1 MSDDTGLAR
10 HTSISVL
17 WMTAQRWVTRL
28 GGFVTIIILTR
39 ILAPEDF
46 GVAATATTLLPL
58 IYVLADAG
66 FSAYLVQA
74 EEVDE
79 RTLATAFWFSLVSG
93 VALAGTIAVAA
104 PFISGALDVPE
115 AAPLLQVMGLS
126 VLAVAVG
133 SVPMALLR
141 RAMEFRKLALLEAN
155 AAIIAQIVAITVAFT
170 GGGAWA
176 LVLQVLCGQ
185 VIVVVSVWI
194 VARWRPRP
202 GFSFARFKV
211 MVAFGTHV
219 VGSGLV
225 YALRVWAETAI
236 VVAGL
241 GVREMGFLSIAQRL
255 VQTAQDLSI
264 SALLPVSMAAFS
276 KIRGSVDRLRGFY
289 LRASSVAYAVIAPL
303 MIFLAVA
310 APQVV
315 ELLFGPD
322 KSESAMVVPALAVMA
337 IAGVGW
343 AVDQALLV
351 GTGHPGRWF
360 AFIAVVYSVALMMSL
375 YLVQFG
381 LLAVVTGWAAIATV
395 EALLRSIPV
404 APVIGA
410 TRWQVIAPFLSV
422 MPTAV
427 IAAAAGWGVLQVS
440 GGLPLVVQVFVAGL
454 VVGVAYLVAMVVLRP
469 TTTATVLS
477 VLPGRIA
484 GPARAVL
491 VRRSRVVNDAPEA

>member
-1 MSDDTGLAR
+1 MSMSDDTGLAR

-28 GGFVTIIILTR
+28 GGFLTIIILTR
-39 ILAPEDF
+39 ILSPEDF

-74 EEVDE
+74 DDVDE
-79 RTLATAFWFSLVSG
+79 RTLATAFWFSLGSG
-93 VALAGTIAVAA
+93 LLLAGAIAVAA
-104 PFISGALDVPE
+104 PFIGSALGVPE
-115 AAPLLQVMGLS
+115 AAPLLQIMGLS
-126 VLAVAVG
+126 VLAVALG
-133 SVPMALLR
+133 SVPVALLR
-141 RAMEFRKLALLEAN
+141 RKMEFRKLALLEAN
-155 AAIIAQIVAITVAFT
+155 AALIAQIVAIAVALT

-185 VIVVVSVWI
+185 LIVLTSVWI
-194 VARWRPRP
+194 AARWRPHP

-211 MVAFGTHV
+211 MVDFGLHV

-241 GVREMGFLSIAQRL
+241 GVREMGYLSIAQRL

-264 SALLPVSMAAFS
+264 SALLPVSMAAFA
-276 KIRGSVDRLRGFY
+276 KIRDSVDRLRHAY
-289 LRASSVAYAVIAPL
+289 LRASSVAYAVITPL
-303 MIFLAVA
+303 MVFLAVA
-310 APQVV
+310 APEVV
-315 ELLFGPD
+315 QLLFGAD
-322 KSESAMVVPALAVMA
+322 KADSAHVVPALAVMA

-360 AFIAVVYSVALMMSL
+360 AFIATIYSLALLVSL

-381 LLAVVTGWAAIATV
+381 LMAVVIGWATIATV

-410 TRWQVIAPFLSV
+410 TRWQVVLPFIGV
-422 MPTAV
+422 VPTAL
-427 IAAAAGWGVLQVS
+427 IAGAVGWGVLYLADP
-440 GGLPLVVQVFVAGL
+440 LPLVVEIFLGGAA
-454 VVGVAYLVAMVVLRP
+454 VGITYLLALAVLRP
-469 TTTATVLS
+469 QTTATVLS

-491 VRRSRVVNDAPEA
+491 GRRVRGA

>member
-28 GGFVTIIILTR
+28 GGFLTIIVLTR
-39 ILAPEDF
+39 ILSPEEF

-74 EEVDE
+74 GEVDE

-93 VALAGTIAVAA
+93 AALAGAIAVAA
-104 PFISGALDVPE
+104 PFIGAALDVPE

-126 VLAVAVG
+126 VLAVALG

-155 AAIIAQIVAITVAFT
+155 AAIIAQVVAITVAVT

-185 VIVVVSVWI
+185 VIVLVSVWI

-211 MVAFGTHV
+211 MLAFGTHV

-264 SALLPVSMAAFS
+264 SALLPVSMAAFA
-276 KIRGSVDRLRGFY
+276 KIRDSVDRLRGFY
-289 LRASSVAYAVIAPL
+289 LRASAVAYAVITPL
-303 MIFLAVA
+303 MVFLAVA
-310 APQVV
+310 APEVV
-315 ELLFGPD
+315 ELLFGAD
-322 KSESAMVVPALAVMA
+322 KSDSALVVPALAIMA

-360 AFIAVVYSVALMMSL
+360 AFIAVIYSLALLVSL

-381 LLAVVTGWAAIATV
+381 LLAVVTGWAAIAIA

-410 TRWQVIAPFLSV
+410 TRWQVIAPFVSV
-422 MPTAV
+422 VPTAV
-427 IAAAAGWGVLQVS
+427 LAGAAGWGVLWLADP
-440 GGLPLVVQVFVAGL
+440 LPLVVEIFLGGMA
-454 VVGVAYLVAMVVLRP
+454 VVITYLVGMALLKP
-469 TTTATVLS
+469 ATTATVLS

-484 GPARAVL
+484 GPVRAVL
-491 VRRSRVVNDAPEA
+491 GRRIRVADDAPGA